1 VLTSLQALLRLATL
15 RRLGVFICALA
26 TLLTAT
32 STASALEPA
41 QTKTRVWRF
50 DFAEHNSVGLF
61 RAASSGKHQGNRL
74 AGAEEASGSLLAA
87 RAGAGAGK
95 TVLGKFPDYV
105 NLAESIGARRFS
117 IPTSVWN
124 KMSPAQQWGA
134 NQRFLDRAIARGD
147 DIVLSNPV
155 KSIGEATGWFGR
167 ELQYLAHHGYRLADD
182 GARMIR

>member
-1 VLTSLQALLRLATL
+1 MLTSLQALLRLASL
-15 RRLGVFICALA
+15 RWLGVFVCALA
-26 TLLTAT
+26 TLLATT

-41 QTKTRVWRF
+41 QTKTRVWGF
-50 DFAEHNSVGLF
+50 ELAGDNTVGLF
-61 RAASSGKHQGNRL
+61 RAASPRTHLENRSCS
-74 AGAEEASGSLLAA
+74 AEEASGSLLAA

-167 ELQYLAHHGYRLADD
+167 ELQYLADHGYKLAED